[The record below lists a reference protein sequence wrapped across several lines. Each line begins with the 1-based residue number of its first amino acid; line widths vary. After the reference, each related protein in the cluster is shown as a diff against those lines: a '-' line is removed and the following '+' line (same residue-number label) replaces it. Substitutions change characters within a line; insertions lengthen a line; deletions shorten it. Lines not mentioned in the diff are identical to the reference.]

1 MASAAAQR
9 YFNSF
14 DPGEQAR
21 IRASWGGNDAMMD
34 EWFKNAVNAGAI
46 GSDGTQQSRQGS
58 FGGSYGGQ
66 MAEGGYS
73 TNVSGGSGLQPGMK
87 PTPRQLRQYAREQG
101 WSEDFDRYSDAQL
114 QAWLDQPQGSKDGWW
129 DPQAMRFH
137 SNSGGGLVDKPD
149 ESAPGETPAWAQ
161 GGGGGGGG
169 NGGGGGGGGSYGQAG
184 GVPSFNF
191 KAPTMEDLQNDP
203 GYQAELNSG
212 LNAIQHSAAAKGM
225 LRTGNTVAGLAGYAN
240 QFTRDAY
247 RDLYDRQYTY
257 AKDQF
262 APQYGGWQTMY
273 QGDLSKW
280 TTNQNSALQ
289 KYLQREGNLYGI
301 IMGGQPT
308 YNTGISGGGYGY

>member
-14 DPGEQAR
+14 SPQDQQN
-21 IRASWGGNDAMMD
+21 IRNSWGGADLMD

-46 GSDGTQQSRQGS
+46 GNDGTMQSRQGS

-73 TNVSGGSGLQPGMK
+73 TNVSGGSGLTPGMT
-87 PTPRQLRQYAREQG
+87 PTPRQLRQYAKEQG

-114 QAWLDQPQGSKDGWW
+114 QAWLNQPQGSKDGWW

-169 NGGGGGGGGSYGQAG
+169 GGNGGGGGGGSFGQAG
-184 GVPSFNF
+184 GVPQFNF
-191 KAPTMEDLQNDP
+191 TAPSYEDMLKDP
-203 GYQAELNSG
+203 SYQARLGEG

-225 LRTGNTVAGLAGYAN
+225 LRTGNTVSNLGRYAGDFASQEY
-240 QFTRDAY
+240 DKI
-247 RDLYDRQYTY
+247 YDRSYQY
-257 AKDQF
+257 ARDKF

-273 QGDLSKW
+273 GGDLSRW
-280 TTNQNSALQ
+280 TTNQNAALQ
-289 KYLQREGNLYGI
+289 KYLQREGNIYGV

-308 YNTGISGGGYGY
+308 YNTGISGGYGY